1 MGEAGTLYVLL
12 HSSAFFPPSLLR
24 PSPLPLPS
32 LPPLSLPSPPSLPP
46 IHSSEFLQRGST
58 SEVNVSANVQ
68 ELVEKDIQNPSR
80 YAFTAAQVF
89 IPVYHCILTHNQ
101 LS

>member
-1 MGEAGTLYVLL
+1 MSTVQVCYIFIFFL
-12 HSSAFFPPSLLR
+12 FPP
-24 PSPLPLPS
+24 P
-32 LPPLSLPSPPSLPP
+32 PP

-68 ELVEKDIQNPSR
+68 ESVEKDIQSPSR

-89 IPVYHCILTHNQ
+89 IPVHCISTHNQ